1 MYAIMSSTPRSSR
14 GAQASWRPWES
25 PEELVRRP
33 LSPLVPIRK
42 QQFTSA
48 TSNRT
53 NYFYLSVMNKVV
65 EHSQYSKILQ
75 SRLLS
80 LGDIS
85 LPASCEGT
93 LWLEVTS
100 KNVEVRDTSVGPIH
114 SLRLVVSS
122 SNVYQLQVTWPV
134 IRMTKFGVLQ
144 DEADFEKILDQLLPE
159 SNFAVCPGISDYQ
172 SRYSALIRHAT
183 KNVKT
188 ISVGEEVVRYEAL
201 NCLLWH
207 QKTDS
212 RVTVLDRSS
221 GMCTECKKVD
231 RALER
236 EARYSD
242 ALTSEEKIMRTFPTS
257 NYPLSLL
264 SPASQKVRIR
274 RLMNEQKALNIKL
287 REYEH
292 FSASLDDEQSD
303 ELAAIV
309 QIIDADPS
317 IRAELDQLF
326 LEADEHA
333 EGHGTSLQEM
343 WEADAAAENFMNDQQ
358 RYSKTDEYD
367 CMHGNKINGYF
378 IATGSHNNRWNM
390 ITYRMAL
397 AVYSRSPAAYE
408 ALKSFKILQLPCKSS
423 LQVCNF
429 NHFDA
434 DYDQPFCAGFS
445 EW

>member
-1 MYAIMSSTPRSSR
+1 MSSTPRSSR

-53 NYFYLSVMNKVV
+53 NYFYLSVMKKVV

-114 SLRLVVSS
+114 PLRLVVSL

-134 IRMTKFGVLQ
+134 IRTTKFGVLQ

-201 NCLLWH
+201 NCLL
-207 QKTDS
+207 
-212 RVTVLDRSS
+212 
-221 GMCTECKKVD
+221 
-231 RALER
+231 
-236 EARYSD
+236 
-242 ALTSEEKIMRTFPTS
+242 
-257 NYPLSLL
+257 
-264 SPASQKVRIR
+264 
-274 RLMNEQKALNIKL
+274 
-287 REYEH
+287 
-292 FSASLDDEQSD
+292 
-303 ELAAIV
+303 
-309 QIIDADPS
+309 
-317 IRAELDQLF
+317 
-326 LEADEHA
+326 
-333 EGHGTSLQEM
+333 
-343 WEADAAAENFMNDQQ
+343 
-358 RYSKTDEYD
+358 
-367 CMHGNKINGYF
+367 
-378 IATGSHNNRWNM
+378 
-390 ITYRMAL
+390 
-397 AVYSRSPAAYE
+397 
-408 ALKSFKILQLPCKSS
+408 
-423 LQVCNF
+423 
-429 NHFDA
+429 
-434 DYDQPFCAGFS
+434 
-445 EW
+445 

>member
-1 MYAIMSSTPRSSR
+1 MDHTYAIMSSTPRSSR
-14 GAQASWRPWES
+14 GTQASWRPWES

-114 SLRLVVSS
+114 PLRLVFSS
-122 SNVYQLQVTWPV
+122 SNVYQLQMTWPV
-134 IRMTKFGVLQ
+134 IQTTKFGVLQ
-144 DEADFEKILDQLLPE
+144 DEADSEKVLDQLLPE
-159 SNFAVCPGISDYQ
+159 SNFAVCPGIFDYQ

-207 QKTDS
+207 QKPDS
-212 RVTVLDRSS
+212 RVIVLDRSS

-231 RALER
+231 RALE
-236 EARYSD
+236 
-242 ALTSEEKIMRTFPTS
+242 
-257 NYPLSLL
+257 
-264 SPASQKVRIR
+264 
-274 RLMNEQKALNIKL
+274 
-287 REYEH
+287 
-292 FSASLDDEQSD
+292 
-303 ELAAIV
+303 
-309 QIIDADPS
+309 
-317 IRAELDQLF
+317 
-326 LEADEHA
+326 
-333 EGHGTSLQEM
+333 
-343 WEADAAAENFMNDQQ
+343 
-358 RYSKTDEYD
+358 
-367 CMHGNKINGYF
+367 
-378 IATGSHNNRWNM
+378 
-390 ITYRMAL
+390 
-397 AVYSRSPAAYE
+397 
-408 ALKSFKILQLPCKSS
+408 
-423 LQVCNF
+423 
-429 NHFDA
+429 
-434 DYDQPFCAGFS
+434 
-445 EW
+445 